1 MSTAKLDTLV
11 QRVLESGETA
21 YQFATIMSF
30 INAAKNTNKSIRKQG
45 SYMSFEYKG
54 VTFFFA
60 DYGLGVRDE

>member
-30 INAAKNTNKSIRKQG
+30 IDAAKASQQSIHKQG
-45 SYMSFEYKG
+45 EYMSFEYKG